1 MILIVDAIGKRYS
14 MLPSRVLSEAST
26 FDLFIMDAAITY
38 ENHVQEKA
46 YKKHNPG
53 PEQYMNQPVEDENM
67 LDALEKF
74 KQGRT

>member
-1 MILIVDAIGKRYS
+1 MILVVDSLGKRYG
-14 MLPSRVLSEAST
+14 MLPSRVMSEAST
-26 FDLFIMDAAITY
+26 FDLFIMDASIAY

-53 PEQYMNQPVEDENM
+53 AEQYMNQPVEDENM
-67 LDALEKF
+67 LAALEKF

>member
-1 MILIVDAIGKRYS
+1 MILIVDALGKRYG
-14 MLPSRVLSEAST
+14 MLPSRVMSEAST
-26 FDLFIMDAAITY
+26 FDLFIMDASITY

-67 LDALEKF
+67 LAALQKF
-74 KQGRT
+74 KEGRI